1 MGKRGDGARRVTS
14 PLLSVSVLLAGLT
27 VTVLS
32 SAALYGAQ
40 RDIAGRVMDQ
50 RHRTALAAVRAET
63 ERFRGLLDSVA
74 AGIATDSHLTWEDF
88 DVATGPLADAGPAG
102 ATPVAF
108 LVSVPEDDVAAAQ
121 QRWRDHGASGLV
133 LRPNPGNDVH
143 YFRVLSRALGDAGQ
157 AGPRPGTDVA
167 GAGPLST
174 ALELARDTHRTT
186 VSDPYVPIHDP
197 DGQPS
202 FAFAAPVWTRA
213 NTPEFRGWVVSGL
226 HGGTFLRDVLR
237 AVGDSGISG
246 ELVAVDGDGG
256 RDTVASW
263 AGPGEPDLRRS
274 DPFEVGDRQW
284 VLETRG
290 DSRQLAGTGWY
301 LPMTVLTGG
310 LVLTGLLA
318 RLAYPRPPFAEP
330 GPRPRRR
337 RPVTAAAVRRAPA
350 TGPAGTA

>member
-1 MGKRGDGARRVTS
+1 MGKRRDGARRVTG
-14 PLLSVSVLLAGLT
+14 PLLSVSVLLAGLA

-40 RDIAGRVMDQ
+40 RDIASRVMDQ

-63 ERFRGLLDSVA
+63 ERFRGMLDSVA

-88 DVATGPLADAGPAG
+88 DVATGPLADARLAG

-108 LVSVPEDDVAAAQ
+108 LVSVPENGVAAAQ
-121 QRWRDHGASGLV
+121 QRWRDRGAAGLV

-143 YFRVLSRALGDAGQ
+143 YFRVLTRALDDAGQ

-167 GAGPLST
+167 GPGPLST

-186 VSDPYVPIHDP
+186 VSDA
-197 DGQPS
+197 DGQRS
-202 FAFAAPVWTRA
+202 FTFAAPVWTRA
-213 NTPEFRGWVVSGL
+213 NTPEFRGWVVSAL

-237 AVGDSGISG
+237 TVGDSGISG
-246 ELVAVDGDGG
+246 ELVAVDSDGG
-256 RDTVASW
+256 RDTVAGW
-263 AGPGEPDLRRS
+263 PGPGVPDMRRA

-290 DSRQLAGTGWY
+290 DSRQLAGTGRY
-301 LPMTVLTGG
+301 LPITVLAGG

-337 RPVTAAAVRRAPA
+337 RTATATAVRPAPA
-350 TGPAGTA
+350 AGPAGTA